1 MQKMRI
7 PKRPSSNDTFQQP
20 GHVQMPKNSL
30 QFIQS
35 LKEDLSKLPHRDDA
49 KLDALKRRAK
59 MILTQIFG
67 AASQYIKDLERIHF
81 LPTMAWSGM
90 EDSWYDRSWDSG
102 VAKATNLLNT
112 IQEEVEF
119 KQAEETQQETSNPI
133 AAPQTATTIE
143 SKQVFIVHGHD
154 EEMKISVARVLE
166 KLGLEP
172 IILHEQADQGRT
184 VIEKFVGHS
193 DVPFA
198 VVLFSPDDFAYQKN
212 AKPESARPRARQN
225 VVLELGFFLGKLGR
239 NRVLPLFR
247 QAPNF
252 ELPSDYAGVL
262 FKPFDDH
269 GAWRFELTKELNAA
283 GIEVDANKLL

>member
-1 MQKMRI
+1 
-7 PKRPSSNDTFQQP
+7 
-20 GHVQMPKNSL
+20 MPKNSL
-30 QFIQS
+30 QLIQS
-35 LKEDLSKLPHRDDA
+35 LKEDLSKLPHRSDA
-49 KLDALKRRAK
+49 KLDALIRRTR
-59 MILTQIFG
+59 MILSQIFG
-67 AASQYIKDLERIHF
+67 STSQYIEDLEKIHF
-81 LPTMAWSGM
+81 YPMVAFSGM
-90 EDSWYDRSWDSG
+90 QDSWNDRSWNSG
-102 VAKATNLLNT
+102 ASEIANLFKT
-112 IQEEVEF
+112 AQEEVELR
-119 KQAEETQQETSNPI
+119 QAEDAQQETSNPTTL
-133 AAPQTATTIE
+133 PQTTVTAN

-154 EEMKISVARVLE
+154 EEMKNSVARVLE

-198 VVLFSPDDFAYQKN
+198 VILFSADDWAYQKN
-212 AKPESARPRARQN
+212 SNPESARPRARQN

-247 QAPNF
+247 QAANF

-269 GAWRFELTKELNAA
+269 GAWRFELVKELKAS
-283 GIEVDANKLL
+283 GLTVDANSLIGQ